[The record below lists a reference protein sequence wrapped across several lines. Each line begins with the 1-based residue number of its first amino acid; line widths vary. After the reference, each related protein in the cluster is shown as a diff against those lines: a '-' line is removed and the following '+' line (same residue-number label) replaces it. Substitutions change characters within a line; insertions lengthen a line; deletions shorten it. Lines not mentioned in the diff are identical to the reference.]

1 MQEPNEFYL
10 HHLPQLKEAV
20 VHVSAKV
27 TVLKTKVEIA
37 SYIKVQWRRQKAK
50 HHANNVTEESGN
62 DCHMVE
68 AFDSDSD
75 GPENDC
81 VVIENDVE
89 EI

>member
-1 MQEPNEFYL
+1 
-10 HHLPQLKEAV
+10 
-20 VHVSAKV
+20 
-27 TVLKTKVEIA
+27 
-37 SYIKVQWRRQKAK
+37 
-50 HHANNVTEESGN
+50 VTEESGN